1 MSKPKRLR
9 EAAVDGQAGPATASS
24 GRKRRA
30 QGAESGKTILI
41 CEDEPSLR
49 ELVRAVLGP
58 GYRYVE
64 AIDGSAALDL
74 ARSESPDLV
83 ILDLMLPQVSG
94 FEVLATIR
102 GDARLRHTPV
112 VVLTAWSHVQA
123 EAEAIGADRFISKPF
138 QPDELE
144 VVVEELLAR

>member
-1 MSKPKRLR
+1 MSKPNRLP
-9 EAAVDGQAGPATASS
+9 EAAVHGQPGSAPESPERSDSGPEAGSAM
-24 GRKRRA
+24 
-30 QGAESGKTILI
+30 TILI

-64 AIDGSAALDL
+64 AVDGGAALDL

-83 ILDLMLPQVSG
+83 ILDLMLPKVSG

-102 GDARLRHTPV
+102 GDPRLRDTPV

>member
-1 MSKPKRLR
+1 MSKPKRLP
-9 EAAVDGQAGPATASS
+9 EAAVHGQAGSAPESPE
-24 GRKRRA
+24 RRA
-30 QGAESGKTILI
+30 PGPEAGSGKTILI

-64 AIDGSAALDL
+64 AVDGGAALDL

-83 ILDLMLPQVSG
+83 ILDLMLPKVSG

-102 GDARLRHTPV
+102 GDPGLRDTPV

-123 EAEAIGADRFISKPF
+123 EIEASGADRFVSKPF
-138 QPDELE
+138 QPEELE
-144 VVVEELLAR
+144 TVVRELVG